1 VYINEEDCLYPSVCC
16 TTLSQTLWWNIGA
29 FFGDSIRKNN
39 LGGREMKN
47 YFEFEKLG
55 TSYRQEFLGGMTTF
69 LAMAYILIV
78 NPITLSLASIKG
90 FPDALRMDSG
100 AVFVATAIASAIG
113 SIVMGLLGKYP
124 LALAPGMGLNAF
136 FAYTVVLG
144 SKIPWQHA
152 LAAVF
157 LSGVFFFL
165 LTLTGLREKII
176 NAIPVQLKHAVGAG
190 IGLFI
195 TFIGLKDAGIIVQ
208 DNATFVAL
216 GDLSKGPVLL
226 SIFGLLI
233 TVVMMT
239 RGIKGSVFYGMI
251 ITAII
256 GMIFHLIEVPHKVV
270 SAVPSVTPTFGKLF
284 SSFTDSSFWSTGMV
298 GIILTFLFVDFFDN
312 AGTLVA
318 VANQAGLMKDNKLP
332 NAGRA
337 LLSDSIATMVGAIFG
352 TSTTTSF
359 IESTAGV
366 ASGAR
371 TGFASLVTAGF
382 FILSLFFFP
391 LVSVITSSVTA
402 PALIIVGVLMVSS
415 LKEIEWSKFEIAVPA
430 FLTMISMPLTFSIAT
445 GIAIGFIFYPITMIV
460 KGRGKEINPIMYLFF
475 IIFLLYFIFLK

>member
-1 VYINEEDCLYPSVCC
+1 M
-16 TTLSQTLWWNIGA
+16 Q
-29 FFGDSIRKNN
+29 K
-39 LGGREMKN
+39 
-47 YFEFEKLG
+47 YFQFKELG
-55 TSYRQEFLGGMTTF
+55 TSYRQEFMGGLTTF
-69 LAMAYILIV
+69 LAMAYILVV
-78 NPITLSLASIKG
+78 NPLTLSLASIKG
-90 FPDALRMDSG
+90 LPDAMRMDYGS
-100 AVFVATAIASAIG
+100 VFVATAIASAIG

-152 LAAVF
+152 LGAV
-157 LSGVFFFL
+157 LISGIFFFA

-195 TFIGLKDAGIIVQ
+195 TFIGLQESGIIVKN
-208 DNATFVAL
+208 DATLVGL
-216 GDLSKGPVLL
+216 GDLSKGPTLL
-226 SIFGLLI
+226 SIFGI
-233 TVVMMT
+233 VVIVILMA
-239 RGIKGSVFYGMI
+239 RGIKAGVFFGMI
-251 ITAII
+251 ITAVV
-256 GMIFHLIEVPHKVV
+256 GMIFGLIDVPHKVV
-270 SAVPSVTPTFGKLF
+270 DTVPSLQPTFGAVF
-284 SSFTDSSFWSTGMV
+284 SSFGDSSFWSTTMV

-337 LLSDSIATMVGAIFG
+337 LISDSIATMVGAVLG
-352 TSTTTSF
+352 TSTTTSY

-366 ASGAR
+366 ASGAK

-391 LVSVITSSVTA
+391 LLSVITSSVTA

-415 LKEIEWSKFEIAVPA
+415 LRHIEWDKFEIAVPA
-430 FLTMISMPLTFSIAT
+430 FLTVISMPLSYSIAT

-460 KGRGKEINPIMYLFF
+460 KGRIKDVHPIMYFF
-475 IIFLLYFIFLK
+475 FVIFLCYFIFLK

>member
-1 VYINEEDCLYPSVCC
+1 
-16 TTLSQTLWWNIGA
+16 
-29 FFGDSIRKNN
+29 
-39 LGGREMKN
+39 MKN
-47 YFEFEKLG
+47 YFQFEKLG
-55 TSYRQEFLGGMTTF
+55 TSYRQEFMGGMTTF
-69 LAMAYILIV
+69 LAMAYILVV
-78 NPITLSLASIKG
+78 NPLTLSLASIKDL
-90 FPDALRMDSG
+90 PDALRMDQGS
-100 AVFVATAIASAIG
+100 VFVATAVASAIG

-144 SKIPWQHA
+144 DKIPWQHA
-152 LAAVF
+152 LGAV
-157 LSGVFFFL
+157 LISGVFFFL

-176 NAIPVQLKHAVGAG
+176 NAIPVDLKHAVGAG

-195 TFIGLKDAGIIVQ
+195 TFLGLQESGIIVKN
-208 DNATFVAL
+208 DATLVGL
-216 GDLSKGPVLL
+216 GDLSNGPTLL
-226 SIFGLLI
+226 AIFGLVI
-233 TVVMMT
+233 TVIMMT
-239 RGIKGSVFYGMI
+239 RGIKGAVFYGMI
-251 ITAII
+251 ITAIV
-256 GMIFHLIEVPHKVV
+256 GMIFHLIKVPTKVV
-270 SAVPSVTPTFGKLF
+270 DVVPSVKPTFGAVF
-284 SSFTDSSFWSTGMV
+284 SSFSDPSFWSTGMV
-298 GIILTFLFVDFFDN
+298 GIVLTFLFVDFFDN

-337 LLSDSIATMVGAIFG
+337 LLSDSIATMAGAVLG

-359 IESTAGV
+359 VESTAGV

-391 LVSVITSSVTA
+391 LLSVITSPVTA

-415 LKEIEWSKFEIAVPA
+415 IGEIDWKKFEIAVPA
-430 FLTMISMPLTFSIAT
+430 FLTMIAMPLSYSIAT

-460 KGRGKEINPIMYLFF
+460 KGRIKEVHPIMYFFF
-475 IIFLLYFIFLK
+475 IIFLIYFILR